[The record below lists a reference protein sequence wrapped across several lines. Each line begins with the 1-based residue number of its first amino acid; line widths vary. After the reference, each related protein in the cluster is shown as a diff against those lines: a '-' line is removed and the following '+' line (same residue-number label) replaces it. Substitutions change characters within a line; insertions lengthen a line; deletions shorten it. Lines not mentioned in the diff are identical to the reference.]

1 MKKEETKKPK
11 LKKAVQFVVGGFG
24 ADMKFM
30 HWIDPVRAAIGDIGG
45 KVGCRRSSHTRWK
58 KTRAMGYTKKR
69 RA

>member
-11 LKKAVQFVVGGFG
+11 LKKVLPFAVGGLCAG
-24 ADMKFM
+24 MNFM

-45 KVGCRRSSHTRWK
+45 KVGCRRSAHTRWK
-58 KTRAMGYTKKR
+58 KTRAMGRTKR